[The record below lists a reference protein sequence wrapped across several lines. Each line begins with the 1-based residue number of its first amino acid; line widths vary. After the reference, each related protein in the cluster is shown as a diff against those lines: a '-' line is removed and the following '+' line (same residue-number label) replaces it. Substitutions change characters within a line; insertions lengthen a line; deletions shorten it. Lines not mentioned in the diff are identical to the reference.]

1 MSSKETYRQLCR
13 QEKSIP
19 LFSQDWWLDIVCGE
33 NLWDVVLLYG
43 KQGNI
48 EAAMPLYIP
57 RKGYA
62 IMPVYTQTLGPWIAQ
77 PAADSKYTSLLA
89 RQQIILGKFAA
100 RLENLRLFQ
109 QNFSWSVTDWLPFYW
124 KGFTQTT
131 RYTYLLSGLHDT
143 AQIWENMSQNTRR
156 NIIRAEKKY
165 KITVRKGIPTE
176 EFIRIQHLTFQRQH
190 KAVPKGED
198 ILRQLIETS
207 RRRNQGD
214 IWGGYDENG
223 QLHAAVFIVW
233 QESSAYY
240 LAGGGDP
247 QLRQSGAHSLVMWK
261 AIQEM
266 AAYTDHFDFEG
277 SMIPGVER
285 FFREFGARQM
295 PYFAISKGKLNLW
308 NRILIRISKMRQ

>member
-1 MSSKETYRQLCR
+1 MSSKETYRRLCR

-33 NLWDVVLLYG
+33 NKWDVLLLYG
-43 KQGNI
+43 RQGNI

-62 IMPVYTQTLGPWIAQ
+62 IMPVYTQTLGPWIIQ
-77 PAADSKYTSLLA
+77 PASDNKYTSLLG

-100 RLENLRLFQ
+100 ELENLRLFQ

-165 KITVRKGIPTE
+165 KITVRKGIPAE

-190 KAVPKGED
+190 KAVPPKEKTSCGSS
-198 ILRQLIETS
+198 LRPAAGATRATSGADMTKTDNCMPLFSSSGRS
-207 RRRNQGD
+207 RRPI
-214 IWGGYDENG
+214 IWQAE
-223 QLHAAVFIVW
+223 ATR
-233 QESSAYY
+233 SS
-240 LAGGGDP
+240 GN
-247 QLRQSGAHSLVMWK
+247 RAHTAW
-261 AIQEM
+261 
-266 AAYTDHFDFEG
+266 
-277 SMIPGVER
+277 
-285 FFREFGARQM
+285 
-295 PYFAISKGKLNLW
+295 
-308 NRILIRISKMRQ
+308 